1 MRRVLII
8 GVVMTALTAACGG
21 GDDAASSTDVD
32 EILAGETSITAAAA
46 ATPGAQGAELT
57 LGLADDGSVLRVGVG
72 DTITA
77 RLPIDD
83 PGDALWIITQP
94 PDPLVLRIADSFTF
108 LPSEPGAAPSYIE
121 FVFWVFGPGTTEV
134 LISQG
139 PLDSTTPSLNVTVEA
154 ETG

>member
-1 MRRVLII
+1 MRRVVII
-8 GVVMTALTAACGG
+8 GIVMTALTAACGG

-83 PGDALWIITQP
+83 PGDAPWIITQP
-94 PDPLVLRIADSFTF
+94 PDPLVLGIGDSFTF

-121 FVFWVFGPGTTEV
+121 FVFWVFGPGTAEIMIGQV
-134 LISQG
+134 
-139 PLDSTTPSLNVTVEA
+139 PLDTTTPSLNVTVEA